1 MTTPEKLVQSY
12 TYNLREQVESL
23 TADDKAFTYAYYPN
37 GLLKSTTYPSFKTG
51 VTLSCTYSYDNAKRL
66 VEMSYMKNCEP
77 YVKYNYQ
84 YDLNGNIVGE
94 KVNDVLE
101 KTYTFNKRGQLASST
116 FKDKGTRTY
125 AYDSRGNRTK
135 ATGPVTEF
143 KDKTETAYSWDAWD
157 RLSNVKQ
164 GEETLASFKYDP
176 SGIRYAK
183 TTEMGTTTYNCDNMG
198 RVITEYNEEGIRAQ
212 NVWGN
217 GILARKVD
225 GATYYYLT
233 NTHGDVMEILDESGK
248 TVNRYKYD
256 EWGNAI
262 EAVETI
268 ENPIRFAGEYFDEET
283 GLYYL
288 RARYYDPSL
297 ARFISKDSYE
307 GQVTN
312 PQSLNQYTYCDNNPI
327 MFVDPT
333 GRDPEDHGDK
343 QINIDPGTIISIMDL
358 TPIGWAITA
367 AELKGA
373 DLPRNKTIDKII
385 FMLGIKTLAKDGIEL
400 GVKNG
405 LKTDGL
411 VKNSSW
417 NTKGSFGGKSL
428 QKHFEKHG
436 REVGA
441 ESVEQ
446 YLRKAE
452 AFKQNLKGAKTSKV
466 EGSVDGV
473 IRYKKLGKYID
484 LAPDGT
490 IVSFGKL

>member
-1 MTTPEKLVQSY
+1 
-12 TYNLREQVESL
+12 
-23 TADDKAFTYAYYPN
+23 
-37 GLLKSTTYPSFKTG
+37 
-51 VTLSCTYSYDNAKRL
+51 
-66 VEMSYMKNCEP
+66 MSYMKNGEP
-77 YVKYNYQ
+77 YVKYNYD
-84 YDLNGNIVGE
+84 YDPNGNIIGE

-101 KTYTFNKRGQLASST
+101 KSYTFNNRGQLASST

-143 KDKTETAYSWDAWD
+143 KDRTETAYSWDAWD

-164 GEETLASFKYDP
+164 GEETLASFQYDAT
-176 SGIRYAK
+176 GIRYSK
-183 TTEMGTTTYNCDNMG
+183 TTETGTTTYNCDNMG
-198 RVITEYNEEGIRAQ
+198 RVITEYTEDGIKAQ
-212 NVWGN
+212 NIWGN

-312 PQSLNQYTYCDNNPI
+312 PQSLNQYTYCDNNPV

-333 GRDPEDHGDK
+333 GHDPEDHGDK
-343 QINIDPGTIISIMDL
+343 YINIDPGTIISIMDL
-358 TPIGWAITA
+358 TPIGWAIIA

-373 DLPRNKTIDKII
+373 KLPRNGTLDK
-385 FMLGIKTLAKDGIEL
+385 LTYALAVKALAKNGIEL
-400 GVKNG
+400 GVKTVAKG
-405 LKTDGL
+405 LAKALPESRFITSSVQKELKKMGL
-411 VKNSSW
+411 DKKFQNAME
-417 NTKGSFGGKSL
+417 KG
-428 QKHFEKHG
+428 
-436 REVGA
+436 
-441 ESVEQ
+441 
-446 YLRKAE
+446 
-452 AFKQNLKGAKTSKV
+452 
-466 EGSVDGV
+466 
-473 IRYKKLGKYID
+473 
-484 LAPDGT
+484 LAPRREGTSGIIELFGNEIINKGGYEYIYKIKVPTAGGHTRVYGRIGEDGEL
-490 IVSFGKL
+490 IFDLIIKK